1 MKNNV
6 LLILKGFVLGIA
18 NIIPGVSGGTLA
30 ITLGIYERMIEAISH
45 FFSNFKDNLK
55 FVMFLGIGI
64 LISLALFSNV
74 IGFCLDNY
82 PFATIL
88 FFIGIILGG
97 VPILFKKVKGTVNV
111 GNGIVFAITFS
122 IVMAMT
128 FMSAGDKSIS
138 LDTLSIGKGITLFFS
153 GLIASASMLLPGISG
168 SFVLMLI
175 GYYHPIVNAIRSLTK
190 FENIFHN
197 VIVLGIGGIGILL
210 GIVLAAK
217 LIEYLLD
224 KFEIPTYYGIIGFVI
239 ASIIS
244 IFITAVS
251 NTVGIIEIII
261 GIALMVVGMFIA
273 KFIGD
278 K

>member
-1 MKNNV
+1 MKDKL

-64 LISLALFSNV
+64 ILSLALFSNV

-82 PFATIL
+82 KFATIL

-97 VPILFKKVKGTVNV
+97 TPILFKKVKGTVNL
-111 GNGIVFAITFS
+111 GNGLVFAIAFL
-122 IVMAMT
+122 IVMIMT

-138 LDTLSIGKGITLFFS
+138 LDSLSIGKAIALFFS
-153 GLIASASMLLPGISG
+153 GMIASASMLLPGISG
-168 SFVLMLI
+168 SFVLMLF

-190 FENIFHN
+190 LENVFHN
-197 VIVLGIGGIGILL
+197 FIVLGIAGVGILF

-217 LIEYLLD
+217 LIEYLLN
-224 KFEIPTYYGIIGFVI
+224 KYEIPTYYGIIGFVI

-251 NTVGIIEIII
+251 SPVGIIEIIVGI
-261 GIALMVVGMFIA
+261 GLMVLGMFIA

>member
-1 MKNNV
+1 MKDKV

-30 ITLGIYERMIEAISH
+30 ITLGIYERLIEAISH
-45 FFSNFKDNLK
+45 FFGNFKNNLK

-82 PFATIL
+82 QFATIL

-97 VPILFKKVKGTVNV
+97 MPILFKKVKGTVN
-111 GNGIVFAITFS
+111 GKNGVIFIITFS
-122 IVMAMT
+122 IVMVMT
-128 FMSAGDKSIS
+128 FMSAGDKTIS
-138 LDTLSIGKGITLFFS
+138 LDTLSVGKGISLFFS
-153 GLIASASMLLPGISG
+153 GMIASASMLLPGISG

-175 GYYHPIVNAIRSLTK
+175 GYYHPIVNAIREFTK
-190 FENIFHN
+190 FQNLFHN
-197 VIVLGIGGIGILL
+197 VIVLSIAGLGILL

-224 KFEIPTYYGIIGFVI
+224 KYEIPTYYGIIGFVI

-251 NTVGIIEIII
+251 STVGIVEIII
-261 GIALMVVGMFIA
+261 GIVLMIIGMFIA

>member
-1 MKNNV
+1 
-6 LLILKGFVLGIA
+6 
-18 NIIPGVSGGTLA
+18 
-30 ITLGIYERMIEAISH
+30 
-45 FFSNFKDNLK
+45 
-55 FVMFLGIGI
+55 MFLGIGI

-74 IGFCLDNY
+74 IGFCLDKFQ
-82 PFATIL
+82 FATIM

-97 VPILFKKVKGTVNV
+97 TPILFKKVKGTKNV
-111 GNGIVFAITFS
+111 GNILVFAVAFFLVIL
-122 IVMAMT
+122 MT
-128 FMSAGDKSIS
+128 YVSAGDKNIS
-138 LDTLSIGKGITLFFS
+138 LDTLSVGKAITLFFS
-153 GLIASASMLLPGISG
+153 GMIASASMLLPGISG

-190 FENIFHN
+190 FENLFHN
-197 VIVLGIGGIGILL
+197 VLVLGIAGVGILL

-224 KFEIPTYYGIIGFVI
+224 KYEVPTYYGIIGFVI

-251 NTVGIIEIII
+251 TTVPVLEIVI
-261 GIALMVVGMFIA
+261 GIVLMGIGMFIA

>member
-1 MKNNV
+1 MKDKL

-64 LISLALFSNV
+64 ILSLALFSNV

-82 PFATIL
+82 QFATIL

-97 VPILFKKVKGTVNV
+97 TPILFKKVKGTINV
-111 GNGIVFAITFS
+111 GNGLVFLLAFLL
-122 IVMAMT
+122 VMLMT
-128 FMSAGDKSIS
+128 FISAGDKSIS
-138 LDTLSIGKGITLFFS
+138 LDTLNIGKAITLFF
-153 GLIASASMLLPGISG
+153 GGMIASASMLLPGISG

-197 VIVLGIGGIGILL
+197 VVVLGIAGVGILL

-224 KFEIPTYYGIIGFVI
+224 KYEIPTYYGIIGFVI

-251 NTVGIIEIII
+251 STVSIIEIII
-261 GIALMVVGMFIA
+261 GILLMVVGMFIA

>member
-1 MKNNV
+1 MKDKI

-30 ITLGIYERMIEAISH
+30 ITLGIYERLIEAISH

-64 LISLALFSNV
+64 LISLGLFSNV

-82 PFATIL
+82 KFATIL

-97 VPILFKKVKGTVNV
+97 MPILFKNIKGTVNV
-111 GNGIVFAITFS
+111 GNGLVFTIAFL
-122 IVMAMT
+122 IVMLMT
-128 FMSAGDKSIS
+128 FMSAGDKTIS
-138 LDTLSIGKGITLFFS
+138 LDTLSVGKIISLFFS
-153 GLIASASMLLPGISG
+153 GMIASASMLLPGISG
-168 SFVLMLI
+168 SFVLMLF
-175 GYYHPIVNAIRSLTK
+175 GMYHPIVNAIRGLTK

-197 VIVLGIGGIGILL
+197 LVILGFAGIGILL

-224 KFEIPTYYGIIGFVI
+224 KYEIPTYYGIIGFVI

-251 NTVGIIEIII
+251 GPVSFAEIII
-261 GIALMVVGMFIA
+261 GVGLMIIGMFIA

>member
-1 MKNNV
+1 MKDKI

-45 FFSNFKDNLK
+45 FFKNFKENLK
-55 FVMFLGIGI
+55 FVMLLGIGI

-74 IGFCLDNY
+74 IGYCLDNY

-97 VPILFKKVKGTVNV
+97 MPLLFKNVKGTINV
-111 GNGIVFAITFS
+111 KNGVVFAITFS

-128 FMSAGDKSIS
+128 FMSAGDKVIS
-138 LDTLSIGKGITLFFS
+138 LDTLNVGKGISLFFS
-153 GLIASASMLLPGISG
+153 GAIASASMLLPGISG

-190 FENIFHN
+190 FENLFHN
-197 VIVLGIGGIGILL
+197 VIVLGIAGVGILL

-217 LIEYLLD
+217 LIEYLLE

-251 NTVGIIEIII
+251 NSVGILEIII
-261 GIALMVVGMFIA
+261 GIALMIVGILLS
-273 KFIGD
+273 KVIGD

>member
-1 MKNNV
+1 MKDKI

-55 FVMFLGIGI
+55 FIMFLGIGI
-64 LISLALFSNV
+64 ILSLALFSNV
-74 IGFCLDNY
+74 IGFCLDKFT
-82 PFATIL
+82 FATIL

-97 VPILFKKVKGTVNV
+97 MPILFKKVKGTVNV
-111 GNGIVFAITFS
+111 GNGLVFLIAFLL
-122 IVMAMT
+122 VMLMT

-138 LDTLSIGKGITLFFS
+138 LDTLSVGKCISLFIS
-153 GLIASASMLLPGISG
+153 GMIASASMLLPGISG

-197 VIVLGIGGIGILL
+197 VVVLGIAGFGILL

-224 KFEIPTYYGIIGFVI
+224 KYEIPTYYGIIGFVI

-251 NTVGIIEIII
+251 SPVGIIEIIV
-261 GIALMVVGMFIA
+261 GILLMILGMFIA

>member
-1 MKNNV
+1 MKDKV

-64 LISLALFSNV
+64 LISLGLFSNV

-82 PFATIL
+82 QFATIL

-97 VPILFKKVKGTVNV
+97 MPILFKNVKGTKNI
-111 GNGIVFAITFS
+111 GNILVFTIAFL
-122 IVMAMT
+122 IVMFMT
-128 FMSAGDKSIS
+128 FISAGDKTIS
-138 LDTLSIGKGITLFFS
+138 LDTLSVGKIISLFFS
-153 GLIASASMLLPGISG
+153 GMIASASMLLPGISG

-175 GYYHPIVNAIRSLTK
+175 GYYYPIVNAIRSLTK

-197 VIVLGIGGIGILL
+197 LVILGFAGIGILL
-210 GIVLAAK
+210 GIILTAK

-224 KFEIPTYYGIIGFVI
+224 KYEVPTYYGIIGFVI

-251 NTVGIIEIII
+251 SPVSFAEIII
-261 GIALMVVGMFIA
+261 GIVLMIVGMFIA

>member
-1 MKNNV
+1 M
-6 LLILKGFVLGIA
+6 LKGFVLGIA

-45 FFSNFKDNLK
+45 FFSKFKDNLK
-55 FVMFLGIGI
+55 FIMFLGIGI

-74 IGFCLDNY
+74 IGFCLDKY

-97 VPILFKKVKGTVNV
+97 MPLLFKKVKGTVNV
-111 GNGIVFAITFS
+111 GNSLIFTIAFL
-122 IVMAMT
+122 IVMIMT
-128 FMSAGDKSIS
+128 FISAGDKSIS
-138 LDTLSIGKGITLFFS
+138 LDTLSIGKAISLFFS
-153 GLIASASMLLPGISG
+153 GMIASASMLLPGISG

-190 FENIFHN
+190 FENLFHN
-197 VIVLGIGGIGILL
+197 VMVLSIAGVGILL

-224 KFEIPTYYGIIGFVI
+224 KYEIPTYYGIIGFVI

-251 NTVGIIEIII
+251 SSVGIIEIII
-261 GIALMVVGMFIA
+261 GILLMIIGMFIA

>member
-97 VPILFKKVKGTVNV
+97 MPILFKKVKGTVNV

-122 IVMAMT
+122 IVMVMT

-251 NTVGIIEIII
+251 SPVGIIEIII